1 MVQLWVNLPAKDKM
15 TTPGYQ
21 SIAAADIPAFDLPEH
36 AGRVRV
42 IAGRLGETNGPAHT
56 FTPINLWDVRLNRD
70 ADVTFDLPEGHN
82 AMIAVLTGHVTVNG
96 EQPAGEAE
104 IVRFE
109 RSGSNVR
116 IRADGN
122 STLLV
127 LTGQPINEPVVGH
140 GPFVMN
146 SQTEIRQAIDD
157 YNAGRF
163 GAIAA

>member
-1 MVQLWVNLPAKDKM
+1 V

-21 SIAAADIPAFDLPEH
+21 SIAAADIPAIDLPKG

-42 IAGRLGETNGPAHT
+42 IAGRFGETKGPAHT
-56 FTPINLWDVRLNRD
+56 FTSVNLWDIRLNHG
-70 ADVTFDLPEGHN
+70 ADVTIELPEGHN
-82 AMIAVLTGHVTVNG
+82 AMLAVLTGHVTVNG

-109 RSGSNVR
+109 RSGSHVR
-116 IRADGN
+116 IRADGD
-122 STLLV
+122 SMLLV
-127 LTGQPINEPVVGH
+127 MTGEPIDEPVVGH

-146 SQTEIRQAIDD
+146 SQTEIRQSIDD

-163 GAIAA
+163 GAIAS

>member
-1 MVQLWVNLPAKDKM
+1 M
-15 TTPGYQ
+15 T
-21 SIAAADIPAFDLPEH
+21 I
-36 AGRVRV
+36 
-42 IAGRLGETNGPAHT
+42 
-56 FTPINLWDVRLNRD
+56 
-70 ADVTFDLPEGHN
+70 DLPEGHN

-116 IRADGN
+116 IRADGDLI
-122 STLLV
+122 LLV
-127 LTGQPINEPVVGH
+127 LTGEPIDEPVVGH

-146 SQTEIRQAIDD
+146 SQTEIRQAVDD

-163 GAIAA
+163 GAITS

>member
-1 MVQLWVNLPAKDKM
+1 MSA
-15 TTPGYQ
+15 
-21 SIAAADIPAFDLPEH
+21 
-36 AGRVRV
+36 
-42 IAGRLGETNGPAHT
+42 
-56 FTPINLWDVRLNRD
+56 LNRD
-70 ADVTFDLPEGHN
+70 VDVTSDLPDGHN

-116 IRADGN
+116 IRADGD
-122 STLLV
+122 SILLV
-127 LTGQPINEPVVGH
+127 LTGEPIDEPVVGH

-146 SQTEIRQAIDD
+146 SQAEIRQAVDD

-163 GAIAA
+163 GAITS